1 MAKTEKKDILHIV
14 LSGAAWLIFAVCLVR
29 FFIAYGSLPEEIGIH
44 FSGSGGFDVIDRK
57 IFGLYP
63 FAVSLITLLLCAL
76 FCRLAKRLKAGKN
89 VSPKGEIITRKAIIL
104 FVDLVQL
111 LWVAFFSG
119 IWSDR
124 VIRQEPLNTTFPYI
138 LMLIIFGLFAVLII
152 LLIVVSLV
160 YRVKKDNENKD
171 K

>member
-1 MAKTEKKDILHIV
+1 MLD
-14 LSGAAWLIFAVCLVR
+14 G
-29 FFIAYGSLPEEIGIH
+29 P
-44 FSGSGGFDVIDRK
+44 
-57 IFGLYP
+57 
-63 FAVSLITLLLCAL
+63 LLLCAL